1 MGTSPAKKTGDASD
15 RKPVG
20 KVRLG
25 GAAAGGDA
33 SQRNPTGRMS
43 LGVAVLGGDASQRSP
58 PGCTNLVGAT
68 PKNQLL
74 CHMKADAS
82 ERSSV
87 VSRVPTGTAQ
97 HSQQTCGQA
106 GDASQRSPQTC
117 GQAGDASQRSP
128 QTVGLAATLQ
138 RNGYI
143 LPVPTTSTQSIPTG
157 IASTQPSTSSPVSS
171 SCSSPS
177 QDASQ
182 RTPTKG
188 ADFNPTADTA
198 HVALKSWLLGAGAT
212 DVQMNDSD
220 LAERLRAAAPQSYE
234 D

>member
-58 PGCTNLVGAT
+58 PGCTNLVAAT

-87 VSRVPTGTAQ
+87 VSRVPTGTAH

-117 GQAGDASQRSP
+117 G
-128 QTVGLAATLQ
+128 LAATFQ

-143 LPVPTTSTQSIPTG
+143 LPVPTTSTPSIPTG
-157 IASTQPSTSSPVSS
+157 ITSTQPSTSSPVPS

-182 RTPTKG
+182 RTPTKDV
-188 ADFNPTADTA
+188 DFNPTADTA